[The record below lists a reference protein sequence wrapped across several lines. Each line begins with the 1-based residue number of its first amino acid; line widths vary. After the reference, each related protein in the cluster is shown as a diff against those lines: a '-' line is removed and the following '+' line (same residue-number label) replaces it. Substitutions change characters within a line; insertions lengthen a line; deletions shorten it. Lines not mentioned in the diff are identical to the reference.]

1 MLGFGMSEILFILFL
16 ALLLLGP
23 KQLPEVA
30 RTLGRMVTEAR
41 RYFNTLSADVNS
53 STLADLKKTM
63 NQVTQVSNPHS
74 VTTKKDEEEKNT
86 ENQG

>member
-16 ALLLLGP
+16 ALVLLGP

-63 NQVTQVSNPHS
+63 NQVTQVSNPQS
-74 VTTKKDEEEKNT
+74 VTAKKEEVKKT

>member
-16 ALLLLGP
+16 ALVLLGP

-30 RTLGRMVTEAR
+30 RTLGRLVTEAR

-63 NQVTQVSNPHS
+63 NQVTQISNPQA
-74 VTTKKDEEEKNT
+74 VTAKKEEAKKS
-86 ENQG
+86 ENPG

>member
-63 NQVTQVSNPHS
+63 NQVTQVSNPQS
-74 VTTKKDEEEKNT
+74 VTAKKEEVKKT

>member
-1 MLGFGMSEILFILFL
+1 MFGFGMSEVLFILFL

-30 RTLGRMVTEAR
+30 RTLGRLVTEAR
-41 RYFNTLSADVNS
+41 RYFNTLSADMNS

-63 NQVTQVSNPHS
+63 NQVTEVTPKPTSTPSSQVDRHKS
-74 VTTKKDEEEKNT
+74 